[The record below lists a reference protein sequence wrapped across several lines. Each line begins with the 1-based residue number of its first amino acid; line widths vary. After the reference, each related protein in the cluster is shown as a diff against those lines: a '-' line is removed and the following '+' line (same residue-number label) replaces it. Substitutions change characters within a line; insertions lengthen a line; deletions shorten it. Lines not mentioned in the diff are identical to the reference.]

1 MAQSAGPRSF
11 LATIVGYVLV
21 ALIAWVVL
29 GWVLGTF
36 FWLIRTIII
45 VVLIGG
51 LLMLY
56 VSLKTPK
63 D

>member
-11 LATIVGYVLV
+11 LATIVGYILV

-56 VSLKTPK
+56 ISLKTPK